1 MSQILHLKLSIL
13 TFYEKDDT
21 EAVESM
27 RLFNILNI
35 DIKGLNAKEL
45 DVTYE
50 FDPSLDSS
58 SELDLSLC
66 FAATSP
72 RIRVTRFRVSLLP
85 SPIDISC
92 SRYVK
97 TNYKASINIIDYK
110 YELSILSVMS

>member
-1 MSQILHLKLSIL
+1 MQYI
-13 TFYEKDDT
+13 Y
-21 EAVESM
+21 
-27 RLFNILNI
+27 ILNI
-35 DIKGLNAKEL
+35 DIKELKAKEIG
-45 DVTYE
+45 VTYE

-66 FAATSP
+66 FAATST

-97 TNYKASINIIDYK
+97 TNYEASINIIDYK
-110 YELSILSVMS
+110 YKLSILSVMS

>member
-1 MSQILHLKLSIL
+1 MQYI
-13 TFYEKDDT
+13 Y
-21 EAVESM
+21 
-27 RLFNILNI
+27 ILNI
-35 DIKGLNAKEL
+35 DIKELKAKEL
-45 DVTYE
+45 GVTYE
-50 FDPSLDSS
+50 FDPSLDGS

-97 TNYKASINIIDYK
+97 TNYEASINIINYK
-110 YELSILSVMS
+110 YKLSILSVMS